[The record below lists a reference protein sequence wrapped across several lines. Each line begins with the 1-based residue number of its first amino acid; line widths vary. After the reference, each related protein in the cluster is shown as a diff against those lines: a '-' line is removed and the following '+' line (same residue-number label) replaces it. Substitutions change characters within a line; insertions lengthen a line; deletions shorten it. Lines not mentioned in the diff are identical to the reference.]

1 MARLTD
7 PLYMLFR
14 PLFLPRRL
22 TQESACKAI
31 RMTADSAPQVK
42 QALLLLSVVRLREP
56 RLLMVRGMPLHT
68 TLTAFSLVSGV
79 GFPARESGVSQL
91 LFMS

>member
-1 MARLTD
+1 MQSR
-7 PLYMLFR
+7 
-14 PLFLPRRL
+14 
-22 TQESACKAI
+22 I

-42 QALLLLSVVRLREP
+42 QALLLSVVRLREP